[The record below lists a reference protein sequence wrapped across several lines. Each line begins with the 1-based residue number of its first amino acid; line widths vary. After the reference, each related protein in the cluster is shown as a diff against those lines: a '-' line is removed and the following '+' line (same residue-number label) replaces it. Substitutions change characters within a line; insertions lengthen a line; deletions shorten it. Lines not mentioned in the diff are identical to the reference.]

1 MCRCAAPAHF
11 RKMGLIPFLHTSF
24 PAALRAALH
33 LLLKQ
38 KCYPCGEHEVLP
50 MR

>member
-24 PAALRAALH
+24 PATLRAAFH
-33 LLLKQ
+33 RLLKQ
-38 KCYPCGEHEVLP
+38 KVLP